1 MSLATHIK
9 PISFLKANAASVA
22 AELKA
27 GGEPYI
33 ITQNGEAAM
42 VVQSVEAYEQ
52 SQNTMAMLEM
62 LRQSESDIN
71 NGRHESMEETF
82 TRLRKRLVE

>member
-1 MSLATHIK
+1 MSLATQIK
-9 PISFLKANAASVA
+9 PISYLKANAARVA

-62 LRQSESDIN
+62 LRQSESDIKS
-71 NGRHESMEETF
+71 GRHDSIEETF
-82 TRLRKRLVE
+82 ARLRKRLAD